1 MLSFFCYHNNIN
13 NEWFIHFKDKGHVM
27 NVQIRAK
34 DLNLSDQTRAHIE
47 AAIEAFSKFQLD
59 ITTVNFSAHAEKKG
73 VSIEFDI
80 HIAHAQPVVISQSD
94 DNLDAAIDLAIDRAS
109 TALRRLHT
117 KVTEKQA
124 TSVKDLETL
133 DA

>member
-1 MLSFFCYHNNIN
+1 
-13 NEWFIHFKDKGHVM
+13 M

-34 DLNLSDQTRAHIE
+34 DLNLNSQTKAHIE
-47 AAIEAFSKFQLD
+47 TAVDAFTKYQLD
-59 ITTVNFSAHAEKKG
+59 ITTVNVDIKAEKKG

-80 HIAHAQPVVISQSD
+80 HIAHAQPIIIKQCD

-109 TALRRLHT
+109 KALRRLHT
-117 KVTEKQA
+117 KVIEKH
-124 TSVKDLETL
+124 TSSVKDLETV